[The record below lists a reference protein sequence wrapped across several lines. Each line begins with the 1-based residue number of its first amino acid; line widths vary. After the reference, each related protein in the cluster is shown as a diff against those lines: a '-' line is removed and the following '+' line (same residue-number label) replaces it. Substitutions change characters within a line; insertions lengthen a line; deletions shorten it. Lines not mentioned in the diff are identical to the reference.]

1 MSASRIEAFSDGVLA
16 IVITIMV
23 LSLHR
28 PHGATFGA
36 LRATT
41 PSLLAYALSFLY
53 VGIYWNNHHHLL
65 KTVSRVT
72 GSLMWSN
79 LNLLFWLSLFPFTT
93 AWMSENK
100 FAPDTVATYGV
111 VLVLA
116 AMAYFLLQSVIVKAQ
131 RPGTGLRHALG
142 SDWKGRIS
150 VASYSASIPLALW
163 WRWGSVLLF
172 AAVAVLWLIPDR
184 RLEAYLAQRTD
195 QP

>member
-1 MSASRIEAFSDGVLA
+1 MRAERARGHLSQRSAGRPRPLRRYEVETMSASRIEAFSDGVLA

-116 AMAYFLLQSVIVKAQ
+116 AIAYFLLQSVIVKVQ
-131 RPGTGLRHALG
+131 RPASRHRTSSRVGQRLEG
-142 SDWKGRIS
+142 SDLSR
-150 VASYSASIPLALW
+150 
-163 WRWGSVLLF
+163 VL
-172 AAVAVLWLIPDR
+172 
-184 RLEAYLAQRTD
+184 
-195 QP
+195 